1 MRIPIPFSLSVLL
14 SLPFLAKAQ
23 DTIEPKTSLQDAEK
37 KRPEITPA
45 VLIKRVAPEYP
56 KKAKKEHVEGTVRVH
71 AIIAKDGSVKN
82 LKVISGD
89 PLLVEAAL
97 EAARQWRYQPMQ
109 MNGKPAEVDTT
120 IDVIFALHKTP

>member
-1 MRIPIPFSLSVLL
+1 
-14 SLPFLAKAQ
+14 
-23 DTIEPKTSLQDAEK
+23 
-37 KRPEITPA
+37 
-45 VLIKRVAPEYP
+45 
-56 KKAKKEHVEGTVRVH
+56 VRVH

-89 PLLVEAAL
+89 PLLVDAAL